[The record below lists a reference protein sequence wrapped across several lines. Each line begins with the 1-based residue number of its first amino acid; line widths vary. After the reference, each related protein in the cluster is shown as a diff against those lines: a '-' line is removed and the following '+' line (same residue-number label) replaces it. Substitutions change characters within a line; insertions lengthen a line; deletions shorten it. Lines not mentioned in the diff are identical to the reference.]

1 MTYSLYVGRIGVPVQ
16 IEAVQNTNAVSYNFE
31 IADWPIPPGATA
43 KIYIKKPSG
52 TEIYT
57 NCQID
62 GQTVL
67 FAPTLQSFAELGTSE
82 AQLQIISGEKVM
94 VSFVF
99 CIKVHNNLIDD
110 SAIESTN
117 EYTALTQALQTVTSY
132 DTRIA
137 EAQSA
142 ADAAQQTA
150 DSKLEPKG
158 DGSDLTVTF
167 TEASNTTPPASGSTL
182 SVMLGRIKKLF
193 TRVTKLEPVT
203 LYTGTTIK
211 DSLTLSQSAANFE
224 RLGIYMTDNNG
235 KNVTYQELLKPN
247 NKEATLMVV
256 DATSTA
262 LTVQLRCTCYSISGT
277 VMTLKQARYATIT
290 TTPAVTANNYIII
303 TRIVGYR

>member
-1 MTYSLYVGRIGVPVQ
+1 MTYSLYVGRIGVPIQ
-16 IEAVQNTNAVSYNFE
+16 IDAVQATNAISYDFT
-31 IADWPIPPGATA
+31 IMDWVIPTGATA

-52 TEIYT
+52 AEVYT
-57 NCQID
+57 TCQID
-62 GQTVL
+62 GQTVT
-67 FAPTLQSFAELGTSE
+67 FAPTTQSYAEVGTSE
-82 AQLQIISGEKVM
+82 AQLQIISGDKVM
-94 VSFVF
+94 VSFMF
-99 CIKVHNNLIDD
+99 SIKVHKNMIDD

-137 EAQSA
+137 EAQAA
-142 ADAAQQTA
+142 ADTAQQTA
-150 DSKLEPKG
+150 DSKLEPNG
-158 DGSDLTVTF
+158 DGSDLTVNF
-167 TEASNTTPPASGSTL
+167 TEASNTTPPTSGSKL

-211 DSLTLSQSAANFE
+211 DSITLSQSAANFE

-235 KNVTYQELLKPN
+235 KNLTYQELLKPN
-247 NKEATLMVV
+247 NKEATLMVA
-256 DATSTA
+256 DTTSTA
-262 LTVQLRCTCYSISGT
+262 LTVQLRCTCYSISNT